1 MKTMTEQK
9 ALNKK
14 KLEEILKNIPYED
27 YYSDN
32 KAAGGIPRCGKS
44 VLDEL
49 RQKSLNCS
57 DKAPHQEEIDY
68 LTKMGLKPKQIA
80 QILQISYG
88 IQDYV
93 KIKQELNR
101 K

>member
-1 MKTMTEQK
+1 MTEQR

-14 KLEEILKNIPYED
+14 KLEEILNNIPHEYG
-27 YYSDN
+27 YYYCDN
-32 KAAGGIPRCGKS
+32 KAFGAVPRCGKS
-44 VLDEL
+44 FFEEL

-80 QILQISYG
+80 QILRISYG

-93 KIKQELNR
+93 KIKQEL
-101 K
+101 KGK